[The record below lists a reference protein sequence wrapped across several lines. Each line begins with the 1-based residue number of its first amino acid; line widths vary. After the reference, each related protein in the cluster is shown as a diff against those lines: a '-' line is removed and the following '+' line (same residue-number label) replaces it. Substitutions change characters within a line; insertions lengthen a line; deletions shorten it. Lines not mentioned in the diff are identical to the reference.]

1 MINHWPIKERTRS
14 GVMNYYSRTDG
25 YYPSE
30 RTIYADW
37 MLKDCPNPCRK
48 YHISSAT
55 FCAHIVA
62 EIVLPILREA
72 ERCHK
77 IVQNHRFL
85 VEQTYGIHA
94 DQAGKFI
101 TVYMNPGVEF
111 RNALLQEINVEL
123 QNSAQGVQPGPKR
136 PMLRLG
142 RGGSENTQVFET
154 PVFSGPKGPFIFGGF
169 EVNPL
174 R

>member
-1 MINHWPIKERTRS
+1 
-14 GVMNYYSRTDG
+14 MNYYSRGDG

-37 MLKDCPNPCRK
+37 YLQACPNPCRK

-62 EIVLPILREA
+62 EIVLPILQEV
-72 ERCHK
+72 EIYHK

-85 VEQTYGIHA
+85 VDQTYGTNA

-101 TVYMNPGVEF
+101 TVYMNPGVQEQ
-111 RNALLQEINVEL
+111 NPLLEEINNEL
-123 QNSAQGVQPGPKR
+123 QNAAQGVQPGPKWPTMR
-136 PMLRLG
+136 HGPS
-142 RGGSENTQVFET
+142 GSIDTRIFEI
-154 PVFSGPKGPFIFGGF
+154 PVFNGPKGPFIFGGF
-169 EVNPL
+169 VVDSNK
-174 R
+174 

>member
-1 MINHWPIKERTRS
+1 
-14 GVMNYYSRTDG
+14 MNYYLRTDG

-30 RTIYADW
+30 GTIYADW
-37 MLKDCPNPCRK
+37 YFKACPNPCRK

-62 EIVLPILREA
+62 EIVLPILREV
-72 ERCHK
+72 EIHHK

-85 VEQTYGIHA
+85 VDQTYGIHA

-101 TVYMNPGVEF
+101 TVYMNPGVELQ
-111 RNALLQEINVEL
+111 NALLEDINNEL
-123 QNSAQGVQPGPKR
+123 QNAAQEVKPGPKW

-142 RGGSENTQVFET
+142 RSGPEDTRIFET

-169 EVNPL
+169 EVDPL
-174 R
+174 S

>member
-1 MINHWPIKERTRS
+1 
-14 GVMNYYSRTDG
+14 MNYYSRTDD

-30 RTIYADW
+30 STIYADW
-37 MLKDCPNPCRK
+37 MLKDCPSPCRK

-62 EIVLPILREA
+62 EIVLPILREV
-72 ERCHK
+72 EICHK
-77 IVQNHRFL
+77 IVQNHHFL
-85 VEQTYGIHA
+85 VDQTYGIHA

-101 TVYMNPGVEF
+101 TVYMNPRVEMK
-111 RNALLQEINVEL
+111 NALLEDINDEL
-123 QNSAQGVQPGPKR
+123 QNAAQGVQPGPKW

-142 RGGSENTQVFET
+142 RGGPEDTLIIET

-169 EVNPL
+169 LVDPRE
-174 R
+174 